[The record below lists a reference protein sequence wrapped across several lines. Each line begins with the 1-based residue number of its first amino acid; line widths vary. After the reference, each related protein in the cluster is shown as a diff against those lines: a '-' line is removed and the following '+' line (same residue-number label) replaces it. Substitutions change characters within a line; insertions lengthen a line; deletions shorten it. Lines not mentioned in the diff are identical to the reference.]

1 MSEFTFINSLGIPF
15 IKVEAGVF
23 MQGAIKFDS
32 LSRNNEKPAHLQ
44 QVKTFYMSK
53 FPVTQAEYMKVML
66 INPSYFSKYGDGW
79 RFVQQ
84 IETDDFPVESVSW
97 DDAMEFCKRL
107 TFMAAEKGYS
117 YRLPTETE
125 WEFACKAGNNTIFA
139 NGNSF
144 TSNDANING
153 NYPYNSQIVG
163 KTVNRPC
170 PVGLYNPNQFG
181 FFDMHGNVWEWCL
194 DTFKPYDIE
203 NAPNQDARVL
213 RGGSW
218 TCYSRFCRASYRC
231 INNRSSR
238 FYDCG
243 FRIVCEK
250 RQ

>member
-23 MQGAIKFDS
+23 MQGAIKSDS

-84 IETDDFPVESVSW
+84 IETDNFPVESVSW

-144 TSNDANING
+144 TSNDANIMVTTH
-153 NYPYNSQIVG
+153 IILKLLV
-163 KTVNRPC
+163 K
-170 PVGLYNPNQFG
+170 L
-181 FFDMHGNVWEWCL
+181 
-194 DTFKPYDIE
+194 
-203 NAPNQDARVL
+203 
-213 RGGSW
+213 
-218 TCYSRFCRASYRC
+218 
-231 INNRSSR
+231 
-238 FYDCG
+238 
-243 FRIVCEK
+243 
-250 RQ
+250 